1 MDLYWIDE
9 AARPPQSDDEKI
21 EVAVYGERKG
31 HSVAFH
37 DYAVHDAEATERL
50 GTGRLKFRNAVYVA
64 VRVKGET
71 DFASRPADENDKRRF
86 PVAWA
91 DYLRR
96 KEGPVS
102 HRLELLPQ
110 ITAAE
115 LRELAGLK
123 VRTIEQLI
131 EAPELYEHEHWRAVA
146 RRILSK
152 PRVRLVNGQFQEVA

>member
-1 MDLYWIDE
+1 MELFWIEE
-9 AARPPQSDDEKI
+9 AAQPAQSDEDRV

-31 HSVAFH
+31 HYVAFH
-37 DYAVHDAEATERL
+37 DYAVDDPDATEQF
-50 GTGRLKFRNAVYVA
+50 GRRKFKNAVYVA

-71 DFASRPADENDKRRF
+71 DYASRPASEFDQRRF
-86 PVAWA
+86 PRAWA
-91 DYLRR
+91 DYQNR
-96 KEGPVS
+96 KSGPMA

-110 ITAAE
+110 ITPAE
-115 LRELAGLK
+115 LRELAGFK

-146 RRILSK
+146 RRILAK

>member
-9 AARPPQSDDEKI
+9 AARPPQNDDERI
-21 EVAVYGERKG
+21 EVTVFGDRKG

-37 DYAVHDAEATERL
+37 DYAIDDAEATERL
-50 GTGRLKFRNAVYVA
+50 GRRKFRNAVYVA

-71 DFASRPADENDKRRF
+71 DFASRPADERDKQRF

-110 ITAAE
+110 ITPAE

-123 VRTIEQLI
+123 VRTIEQLV
-131 EAPELYEHEHWRAVA
+131 EAPELYEHEHWRAIA